1 MNINT
6 TALVL
11 KTVKY
16 GDTSLICQILAEDLG
31 MVSFIVKGVRTSKKS
46 NHHANLLFPGALLN
60 ISFEHHPQRQL
71 QYLKEF
77 SALIKEDTQ
86 EETVLKNCIRMFC
99 VEVLGHLVQEGHE
112 QNELL
117 IFYQT
122 FSHYLY
128 QQSDAAVSNAPL
140 FFLIQ
145 AGKIAGYFVNTEND
159 RNTHPY
165 FSLVTGSFS
174 KTPDGLT
181 DLTIE
186 ESQLLASFLHT
197 DKIKN
202 ALEINISN
210 AFRRKLMQAYL
221 AFLQYHTAG
230 FKEIKCLS
238 VLQVILS

>member
-6 TALVL
+6 PALIL

-16 GDTSLICQILAEDLG
+16 GDTSLICQVLAEDLG
-31 MVSFIVKGVRTSKKS
+31 LFSVIVKGVRTPKKS
-46 NHHANLLFPGALLN
+46 NQHANLLFPGALLN
-60 ISFEHHPQRQL
+60 ISFENHPQRQL

-77 SALIKEDTQ
+77 SPLRNEHTT

-117 IFYQT
+117 DFYQS
-122 FSHYLY
+122 FSNYLY
-128 QQSDAAVSNAPL
+128 QQPDATVSNAPL

-145 AGKIAGYFVNTEND
+145 SGKIAGYFVNAETD
-159 RNTHPY
+159 RNTQPY
-165 FSLVTGSFS
+165 FSLITGNFS
-174 KTPDGLT
+174 KSPDGLT
-181 DLTIE
+181 DLNAA
-186 ESQLLASFLHT
+186 ESQVLDTFLKT
-197 DKIKN
+197 EKIKN